1 MENSNKE
8 TLQPRVLLIWPIPPD
23 YIPPPQLSDRQVT
36 VCSKKRVG
44 GCGLGYVNRREG
56 LVECPEGDY
65 DLYDFVQQSE
75 QIVDK
80 EFDLLIVRAS
90 SCEPGVPINTKKLK
104 CPTVL
109 LAGTT
114 HQESFPINYL
124 LDY

>member
-8 TLQPRVLLIWPIPPD
+8 TLQPRVLLSWPIPPD

-36 VCSKKRVG
+36 VCPKSY
-44 GCGLGYVNRREG
+44 GLGYVNRREG

-80 EFDLLIVRAS
+80 EFDLVIVRAS
-90 SCEPGVPINTKKLK
+90 SCEYSNPFNTKKFG

-109 LAGTT
+109 LGCVDLSFEPK
-114 HQESFPINYL
+114 ESTDEIE
-124 LDY
+124 